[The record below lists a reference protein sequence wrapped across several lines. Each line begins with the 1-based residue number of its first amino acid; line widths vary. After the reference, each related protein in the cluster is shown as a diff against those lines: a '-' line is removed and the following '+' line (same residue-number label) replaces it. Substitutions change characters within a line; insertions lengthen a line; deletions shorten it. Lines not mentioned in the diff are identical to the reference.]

1 MTLQEELNYWNELYS
16 QEIQT
21 NPNSVYASQL
31 NEYRKEC
38 LRELKGET
46 IVRTRPSV

>member
-1 MTLQEELNYWNELYS
+1 MTLQEELNYWNELYA

-21 NPNSVYASQL
+21 NPNSAYTNQL
-31 NEYRKEC
+31 NDYRKEC
-38 LRELKGET
+38 LREYNGET